1 MTIRDGVAEEETL
14 NPAKPGCHTWICCC
28 GAKGGPFGTE
38 AQCEADLNGHLD
50 GAHLNVASLQAE
62 VAALRREAT
71 GLRTLLQQ
79 SEEALARARAETGS
93 LQSQLDAARAKA
105 AARQDALLAEAQAKL
120 VEMTKRAEE
129 KHSCIF
135 SGEERAALERGHFK
149 AMWRERLHAVE
160 MILGS
165 YRLDDVIEG
174 ILKGRTEVE
183 CDEVLAPSEGT
194 KP

>member
-1 MTIRDGVAEEETL
+1 MTIRDEAAEEETL
-14 NPAKPGCHTWICCC
+14 NPAKPGCHTWSCSC
-28 GAKGGPFGTE
+28 GVKGGPFGTE
-38 AQCEADLNGHLD
+38 AQRDADLERHLD

-62 VAALRREAT
+62 VADLRRERD
-71 GLRTLLQQ
+71 GLRKMVAELEAKLVDQTQRRVLAER
-79 SEEALARARAETGS
+79 SEVER
-93 LQSQLDAARAKA
+93 